1 MTAAIPMITTKI
13 TAGAISSFF
22 LDYSPFPFPLMHITL
37 KAEWNYLRCVFQ
49 GTICY
54 EKISLDN
61 STLAAYEA

>member
-1 MTAAIPMITTKI
+1 VLFPL
-13 TAGAISSFF
+13 FF